1 MEPHYKSGLLLGV
14 YIDAV
19 VTEKFHIQPE
29 LVYSSQGARIEYPD
43 SPRPGARIVGETT
56 TNLSYINI
64 PVMAKVYL
72 GRVVNLQFGPQFGIL
87 VSATDKGRI
96 DGVLVDDD
104 LKEIFKGVD
113 FSLAVGLGVNF
124 PSGINLGGRLI
135 FGVSN
140 VNKYTDQI
148 APGIERPALNN
159 NVIQFTFG
167 APLAKFTSLKKAS

>member
-140 VNKYTDQI
+140 VNNIQI
-148 APGIERPALNN
+148 KSLRESNGALNN